1 MAISFIGGG
10 TCSTRRKPPSTYKL
24 YYIMLY
30 QVNLTWTG
38 FEFTTLVVIGTDCI
52 GSCKSN
58 YHTITTTTSP
68 SLPGEWYMLI
78 WTSSFIILFSVEI
91 NFSWTKIRSI
101 YTSLP
106 DVLYFQ
112 LQQAH
117 RVFYQFARGPATE
130 KYLHQLD
137 EACEK
142 FWKNGRQLCEEISVT
157 GNHCI
162 KPVCNISRTFCFTF
176 LFRKYK
182 IKWLCNLHEEN
193 IG

>member
-1 MAISFIGGG
+1 
-10 TCSTRRKPPSTYKL
+10 
-24 YYIMLY
+24 
-30 QVNLTWTG
+30 
-38 FEFTTLVVIGTDCI
+38 
-52 GSCKSN
+52 
-58 YHTITTTTSP
+58 
-68 SLPGEWYMLI
+68 MLI

-91 NFSWTKIRSI
+91 NFSWTIFRSI

-117 RVFYQFARGPATE
+117 RVFHQFARGPATE

-193 IG
+193 IGYFASKQDKRNCIMEYKKNWDWFWYKHKITNMM